1 MVTAPR
7 LDDLLRCFPFLAD
20 QPPDLLLR
28 LSADAE
34 LQRFQQGQPICRTD
48 HPPARIFLLLEGTA
62 RSVLLGIPAVGNQEF
77 SLADFREQ
85 WGEAGDVLTLRVN
98 DMTPRRRFGFRWFLP
113 ALRQHRTVLME
124 VLLASFFVQ
133 LFGLVNPLLIQ
144 QVIDKVIINHS
155 PSALGVLGVL
165 LVVFAL
171 FEGLL
176 LCLRTFLFVDTTNR
190 IDLSLGTQIID
201 HLLRLPLSYFDRR
214 PVGEVSS
221 RIGELEKVRG
231 FLTGTALTTILD
243 AIFSVLYIGVM
254 LIYSWQLTLLTLA
267 VVPFLVLL
275 VLVVSP
281 IVQVQ
286 LQSRAVA
293 HARTQSH
300 LVEVLSSMMT
310 VKAQNI
316 ELRSRWKWQD
326 LYTDDVADGF
336 DNTLVSTTASSISGF
351 LNKLSGLIVIWA
363 GAGMVL
369 SGALSLGEL
378 IAFRI
383 IAGYVTGPLLR
394 MTSIW
399 QSVQETALSLER
411 LSDVIDHPQEAP
423 DDNARRLVMPPIQGE
438 IRFRNISFRYK
449 PSSPLLLKNLNL
461 TIPRGTFVA
470 IVGTSGSGKSTL
482 TKLLARLYAPEEGVV
497 LVDGIDVAKVE
508 LHSLRHQ
515 LGIVPQD
522 TVLSDGSVEEN
533 ITLTNPE
540 ASTEEVIEAARIAA
554 AHDFIMELP
563 AGYSTE
569 VGERGSSLSGGQ
581 RQRIAIARTILQ
593 KPRLLIMDE
602 ATSALDYQ
610 TERVVSENLMQAL
623 QGCTVLF
630 ITHRLSSIVK
640 ADMIV
645 CMGQGAVLEVGRH
658 EELMRARRTATLAAE
673 RKPAE
678 PTPAEEAPLPLVR
691 LSRQRRR
698 THLPRSTRGWSRA
711 IIWSLIG
718 LTGFGV
724 IYGAVARIDSSISTT
739 GKLRPI
745 GGTLDVLPPFPA
757 PIRQVLVRDGQSVA
771 AGQVL
776 VEFDAREAW
785 RERRALRLQAD
796 LWRRQV
802 NQAARQ
808 LGLPSLPGDSK
819 EERQV
824 LALERK
830 DIQLRHRVALQR
842 LRRSEAGQRE
852 QLEVLAAFRARYA
865 LNANIRQRMAQLA
878 REGAI
883 SHLELERQDERQ
895 LDLLSTI
902 RRTEQQLDAA
912 GSGVV
917 ESLTNQEQV
926 ATDNDRRLWD
936 RYDEAR
942 HRLLETSTRLS
953 QVEERLRL
961 GQVVAPRSG
970 RVFDLQARSGEI
982 STPGRP
988 LLRLVPQGGLE
999 AELAISNRDIAF
1011 LRPGM
1016 AVDVRVTSLPFTDY
1030 GSLQGTVVRVGA
1042 DALPPDPRSGEES
1055 FPVLVRLD
1063 QMDLSRNGRRFPL
1076 QAGMAVTGLVQ
1087 LGNRPVLALLNDR
1100 FGGFLEGTR
1109 TMR

>member
-1 MVTAPR
+1 MATTTR
-7 LDDLLRCFPFLAD
+7 IEELLRCFPFLAD
-20 QPPDLLLR
+20 QPEEALEHLA
-28 LSADAE
+28 SQAQ
-34 LQRFQQGQPICRTD
+34 LQRFQQGQPISRVD
-48 HPPARIFLLLEGTA
+48 QPPTRLYFLLEGTA
-62 RSVLLGIPAVGNQEF
+62 RAVVFSSRLPRGVATLQRLQPGTVMGWTLVSCGRCWETLIASTDLVVVALPHEALQREMGRHPALAERVRSSVNPSELFAVLDAHLQDYPRALSQEVVEAATQLADGSLALTWTAADPAALPPLQGERLWLVAGGPLPLGQSLTSEEPIEAGEPLRVLGLDRQRLAAILEPPSSEETGRADNGWHARLLTRWEQQRRTLEPAGIAAAEPIDVSVVVEPADGERRGPDAFPWVKGIGPLESPIAAFLMLSQHLNLPFRRDMMRRVFGDQVQRHGESSLPLAGAVAESMGLQTQLLAIQAAALPRLTPPLMIRWGDGLAVIYRCSAKSLVLGIPAVGNQELT
-77 SLADFREQ
+77 LAEFREQ

-98 DMTPRRRFGFRWFLP
+98 DLTPQRRFGFRWFLP

-144 QVIDKVIINHS
+144 QVIDKVIINNS

-221 RIGELEKVRG
+221 RIAELEKVRG

-281 IVQVQ
+281 IVRLQ
-286 LQSRAVA
+286 LQNRAVA
-293 HARTQSH
+293 NARTQSH

-326 LYTDDVADGF
+326 LYTDYVADGF
-336 DNTLVSTTASSISGF
+336 DNTLVGTTASSISGF

-369 SGALSLGEL
+369 SGSLSLGEL

-423 DDNARRLVMPPIQGE
+423 ADNATRLIMPPIQGE
-438 IRFRNISFRYK
+438 ISFRSISFRYK
-449 PSSPLLLKNLNL
+449 SSSPLLLKGLNL
-461 TIPRGTFVA
+461 DIPRGTFVA

-497 LVDGIDVAKVE
+497 LVDGIDIAKVE
-508 LHSLRHQ
+508 LHSLRRQ

-522 TVLSDGSVEEN
+522 TVLFDGSVEEN

-593 KPRLLIMDE
+593 RPRLLIMDE

-645 CMGQGAVLEVGRH
+645 CMGQGAVLEVGTH
-658 EELMRARRTATLAAE
+658 DELMAARGPYYALF
-673 RKPAE
+673 
-678 PTPAEEAPLPLVR
+678 
-691 LSRQRRR
+691 RQQG
-698 THLPRSTRGWSRA
+698 RSSP
-711 IIWSLIG
+711 
-718 LTGFGV
+718 
-724 IYGAVARIDSSISTT
+724 SSS
-739 GKLRPI
+739 
-745 GGTLDVLPPFPA
+745 PA
-757 PIRQVLVRDGQSVA
+757 PPPLAVA
-771 AGQVL
+771 AGRGAHPVI
-776 VEFDAREAW
+776 
-785 RERRALRLQAD
+785 
-796 LWRRQV
+796 
-802 NQAARQ
+802 
-808 LGLPSLPGDSK
+808 PP
-819 EERQV
+819 
-824 LALERK
+824 
-830 DIQLRHRVALQR
+830 
-842 LRRSEAGQRE
+842 
-852 QLEVLAAFRARYA
+852 
-865 LNANIRQRMAQLA
+865 
-878 REGAI
+878 GAI
-883 SHLELERQDERQ
+883 E
-895 LDLLSTI
+895 
-902 RRTEQQLDAA
+902 
-912 GSGVV
+912 
-917 ESLTNQEQV
+917 
-926 ATDNDRRLWD
+926 
-936 RYDEAR
+936 
-942 HRLLETSTRLS
+942 
-953 QVEERLRL
+953 
-961 GQVVAPRSG
+961 P
-970 RVFDLQARSGEI
+970 
-982 STPGRP
+982 
-988 LLRLVPQGGLE
+988 
-999 AELAISNRDIAF
+999 
-1011 LRPGM
+1011 
-1016 AVDVRVTSLPFTDY
+1016 
-1030 GSLQGTVVRVGA
+1030 
-1042 DALPPDPRSGEES
+1042 
-1055 FPVLVRLD
+1055 
-1063 QMDLSRNGRRFPL
+1063 
-1076 QAGMAVTGLVQ
+1076 
-1087 LGNRPVLALLNDR
+1087 
-1100 FGGFLEGTR
+1100 
-1109 TMR
+1109 